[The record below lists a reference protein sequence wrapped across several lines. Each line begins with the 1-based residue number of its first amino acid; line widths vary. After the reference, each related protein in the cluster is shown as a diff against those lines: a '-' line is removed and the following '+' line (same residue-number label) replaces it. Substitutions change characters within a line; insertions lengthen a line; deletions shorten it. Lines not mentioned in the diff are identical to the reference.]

1 MSIDLRAARRIFGL
15 LAVVLAIFTLTID
28 HSSVASA
35 QEEGE
40 PAYAILIVGDEG
52 DAEMLRR
59 EKVLINE
66 MAKRIRQETNAERL
80 PIYSY
85 HFNKERERAYCE
97 NKLNVLTEDLLFV
110 GIVSLEKTV
119 PLDTIYRIDRIQNP
133 SRAAKDVLARAELIL
148 AGEEGAKTEP
158 QVQPSPSAS
167 PSPSTTSTP
176 TANPSP
182 GKDVGNP
189 SSSSGEGFRI
199 QLGSFTQLKYAQDR
213 KAEAVKAG
221 MEVVVT
227 ESKGTDGDMIYK
239 VVSPTYKARPEADKI
254 LEKFKASGFDQAF
267 LVKVGPITP

>member
-1 MSIDLRAARRIFGL
+1 MSMDLKAIGRTLGL
-15 LAVVLAIFTLTID
+15 LVVALAIFTVAID
-28 HSSVASA
+28 RSSMASA
-35 QEEGE
+35 QEENE

-66 MAKRIRQETNAERL
+66 MAKRIRQETSAERL

-119 PLDTIYRIDRIQNP
+119 PLDTIFRIDRIQNP
-133 SRAAKDVLARAELIL
+133 ARAAKDVLARAELIL
-148 AGEEGAKTEP
+148 AGEGGATSSP
-158 QVQPSPSAS
+158 QAQPSPSSS

-176 TANPSP
+176 SPNPST
-182 GKDVGNP
+182 GSNVQTTP
-189 SSSSGEGFRI
+189 SVQSDGFRI

-213 KAEAVKAG
+213 RAEAAGAG
-221 MEVVVT
+221 MDVVVT

-239 VVSPTYKARPEADKI
+239 VVSPTYKARLEADKI
-254 LEKFKASGFDQAF
+254 LEKFKSLGFDQAF